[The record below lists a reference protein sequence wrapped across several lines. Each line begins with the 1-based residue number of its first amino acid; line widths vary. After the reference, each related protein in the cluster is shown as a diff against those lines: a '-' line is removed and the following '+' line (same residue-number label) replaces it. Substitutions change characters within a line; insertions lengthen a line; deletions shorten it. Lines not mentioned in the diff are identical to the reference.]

1 MIYRNSNNR
10 EIKLKIPAA
19 GLTDI
24 GTAEVVVFK
33 DTDTVFEKT
42 GIELDEDTST
52 FTFNL
57 PFHLCQSDAEYD
69 VEWSFVYKE
78 GGEIYE
84 YKQVVAESVITPIL
98 TLDKIN
104 SLVKEDE
111 DWSEEDLIQLE
122 VAVRTIIQ
130 AHTGQTFGKFVG
142 SRSVTGG
149 GEGSLRLPQRLIS
162 INNINGDPY
171 VSQAIALRGGG
182 WFLESKVWG
191 VPTIRADFDGWHEN
205 PYTSPAPIRH
215 PYQRN
220 NHIFI
225 KNYEYAIDGVW
236 GWNAVPESVKE
247 AARLLV
253 NDYACGDSMYRDRF
267 LSSISAAD
275 WRIQFHEG
283 AFTSTGNAR
292 ANQLLSEYV
301 LRRGWVVV

>member
-1 MIYRNSNNR
+1 MSLIYVNSQDRAVSLEVPVVAVPGTFDVEVWKEDEVLANISTVTYASGKYSITLPFSLTQTDNTYSIRWRFNYIEDGETFEYNNFT
-10 EIKLKIPAA
+10 EV
-19 GLTDI
+19 
-24 GTAEVVVFK
+24 EVV
-33 DTDTVFEKT
+33 
-42 GIELDEDTST
+42 
-52 FTFNL
+52 
-57 PFHLCQSDAEYD
+57 
-69 VEWSFVYKE
+69 
-78 GGEIYE
+78 
-84 YKQVVAESVITPIL
+84 TPIL
-98 TLDKIN
+98 PLSEIN
-104 SLVKEDE
+104 DIVKDDE
-111 DWSEEDLIQLE
+111 DWEYKDLANLE
-122 VAVRTIIQ
+122 RAVRSIIQ

-142 SRSVTGG
+142 SRSITGG
-149 GEGSLRLPQRLIS
+149 GESSLRLPQRLIS

-171 VSQAIALRGGG
+171 VSQSVALRGGG

-275 WRIQFHEG
+275 WKIQFHEG
-283 AFTSTGNAR
+283 AFTSTGNVR